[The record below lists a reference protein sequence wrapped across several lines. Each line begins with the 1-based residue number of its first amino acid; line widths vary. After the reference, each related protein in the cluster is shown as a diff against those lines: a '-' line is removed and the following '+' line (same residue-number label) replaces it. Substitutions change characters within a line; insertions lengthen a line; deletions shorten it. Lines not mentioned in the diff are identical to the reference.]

1 MPPKSDEGGPMK
13 FLPAWGSSCTIF
25 YLVETSFAL
34 TTPGGQ
40 NFQVPRNGNVISFTL
55 EQALL

>member
-1 MPPKSDEGGPMK
+1 MK